1 MADGKRQGEERG
13 GGKKEEKRGK
23 ERKRKEKKGLFIVR
37 FRPPICKGEQGNAK
51 RGLFSRALFL
61 AAGGRKSIF
70 RGDPKREKTVSC
82 EFFKLCFFK

>member
-1 MADGKRQGEERG
+1 MADGKRQGVERD
-13 GGKKEEKRGK
+13 GGKREEKRG
-23 ERKRKEKKGLFIVR
+23 GFIVR

-51 RGLFSRALFL
+51 RGLFSRAFFL
-61 AAGGRKSIF
+61 AAGGRKSVF